1 MGINDWQKVK
11 TDKKMVLGRYI
22 VADPNICHGK
32 LTFRGTRIFV
42 AQILEQVVQGHDFES
57 ISESWGG
64 SVSREAIVE
73 AIRLAREALLK
84 YWPEMEIKDAEPDVP
99 TRRKHGTKGA
109 SRAGNKANSSAQDR
123 G

>member
-22 VADPNICHGK
+22 VADPKICHGK

-42 AQILEQVVQGHDFES
+42 AHVLDQVARGMDFQG
-57 ISESWGG
+57 ISDSWNG
-64 SVSREAIVE
+64 SVSYEAIVE
-73 AIRLAREALLK
+73 AVKLAREALLN
-84 YWPEMEIKDAEPDVP
+84 YWPEMEIEDGEPDE
-99 TRRKHGTKGA
+99 
-109 SRAGNKANSSAQDR
+109 RAGRKRGAKGTGTTRSMADTNAQDR